1 MTLDA
6 DGTPHLSSA
15 WVGVEDGEIV
25 IGTLHDQRKLRNVR
39 RDPRVALTVQSDVV
53 NQWGLREYLVINGTG
68 PRDGGWGAGAA
79 PAACP
84 DLSRTGRGVPGDAG
98 SAAGIRP
105 PHHARTHLRG
115 RAVEDVAPS
124 AGSAQT
130 APPPT
135 PGDVAWVAGI
145 SAAKAAVVALAIDAF
160 VNSSA
165 PRYSGKAMRI
175 RAIGYTGGMLLV
187 PLAWRVAGRPQP
199 YPRELDL
206 AVTLPLLVDAGGN
219 AIGIYRRA
227 HIDDL
232 IHFADGATLASVAG
246 ALATPRVKTSWE
258 AAGVAALA
266 GIAAAGIWEI
276 AEWVGLKLGA
286 KGMDLTY
293 DDTMTD
299 LAETA
304 SGALLG
310 AAITLLR
317 HPSRLRKVPGR
328 TGDPVVAGS

>member
-1 MTLDA
+1 MEHDA
-6 DGTPHLSSA
+6 AMS
-15 WVGVEDGEIV
+15 VEAP
-25 IGTLHDQRKLRNVR
+25 T
-39 RDPRVALTVQSDVV
+39 T
-53 NQWGLREYLVINGTG
+53 T
-68 PRDGGWGAGAA
+68 AA
-79 PAACP
+79 AAVSP
-84 DLSRTGRGVPGDAG
+84 QAA
-98 SAAGIRP
+98 SAARL
-105 PHHARTHLRG
+105 A
-115 RAVEDVAPS
+115 A
-124 AGSAQT
+124 
-130 APPPT
+130 PPT
-135 PGDVAWVAGI
+135 PADVLWVAGI
-145 SAAKAAVVALAIDAF
+145 AAAKAAVVASAIDAF

-187 PLAWRVAGRPQP
+187 PLAWRLAGRPQP

-258 AAGVAALA
+258 AAGIAALT
-266 GIAAAGIWEI
+266 GIAAAGLWEI
-276 AEWVGLKLGA
+276 AEWLGMKLGA

-317 HPSRLRKVPGR
+317 HPSRLRTVPGR
-328 TGDPVVAGS
+328 PGDPVVARS